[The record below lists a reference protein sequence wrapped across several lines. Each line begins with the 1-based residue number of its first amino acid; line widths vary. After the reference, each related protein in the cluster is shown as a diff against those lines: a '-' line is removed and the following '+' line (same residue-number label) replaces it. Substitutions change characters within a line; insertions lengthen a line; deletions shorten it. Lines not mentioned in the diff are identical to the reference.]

1 MQGLWSADE
10 LGEHWTLG
18 PEELKLLA
26 ELTGAGKLG
35 LAAQL
40 AYWRQHGRFPN
51 EEAELAPAVV
61 GHLAAQVGVE
71 ADALEGYDWTGRTG
85 HRHRRLILDHLAVAA
100 FDDAA
105 EARFRRWL
113 ADELLPREPV
123 PSAMDAAIGGWFAG
137 ERVGRPGACRLGRI
151 LRSARATHDDTALQR
166 VADRLDA
173 GLRARLD
180 ALLADDGE
188 GTAFARIAADPG
200 RVGLESLLA
209 EIAKLNLLRG
219 LALPPGLLRGV
230 HPDQVKRFR
239 RRAAVESAWEL
250 RRHPERIRLALLAF
264 WCAPRE
270 AEVVVDSLV
279 ELLIQVTHRI
289 TIKAERRVLEE
300 LVE

>member
-1 MQGLWSADE
+1 MQRLWSADE
-10 LGEHWTLG
+10 LGECWTLG

-71 ADALEGYDWTGRTG
+71 ADALDGYDWTGRTG
-85 HRHRRLILDHLAVAA
+85 RRHRRLILDHLAVAA
-100 FDDAA
+100 FDDTA

-113 ADELLPREPV
+113 ADELLPRELV
-123 PSAMDAAIGGWFAG
+123 PSAMDAEIGGWFAG
-137 ERVGRPGACRLGRI
+137 ERVGWPGACRLGRI

-188 GTAFARIAADPG
+188 GAAFARVAADPG

-209 EIAKLNLLRG
+209 EIAKLDLLRG

-250 RRHPERIRLALLAF
+250 AGTPSASAWPFSPSGALRARRRWWTA
-264 WCAPRE
+264 WSSC
-270 AEVVVDSLV
+270 
-279 ELLIQVTHRI
+279 
-289 TIKAERRVLEE
+289 
-300 LVE
+300 